1 MPFLRRTCL
10 LGALACLL
18 VLSAPPVSAKELR
31 LSYAEEMKPL
41 LPLASPRFDRLQGV
55 FLVSEAD
62 ARRACPGASVRLV
75 DGGQVRTL
83 AMASD
88 GRVEM
93 PIDQALADRGAQLWL
108 AKPDDAPDCR
118 IFTNVTA
125 RLPVGQAWRY
135 RDLSIFSAQLQAYLK
150 HGAGLFSAFA
160 PSLRGVL
167 IRFEGNPVAEVVI
180 HAAAGDIRLRS
191 TDGELRLPIDARLA
205 DENPVVTLSAPA
217 LAVDGWLDE

>member
-1 MPFLRRTCL
+1 MPFPRRTRL

-31 LSYAEEMKPL
+31 LSYAEEMRPL

-55 FLVSEAD
+55 FLVSEAG

-83 AMASD
+83 PMAAD

-93 PIDQALADRGAQLWL
+93 PIDQALADRGAQLRL
-108 AKPDDAPDCR
+108 AKPDDAPDCSL
-118 IFTNVTA
+118 FTNVTA
-125 RLPVGQAWRY
+125 RLPAGQAWRY
-135 RDLSIFSAQLQAYLK
+135 RDLSAFRDQLQAYLK
-150 HGAGLFSAFA
+150 HGAGLLSAFA
-160 PSLRGVL
+160 PGLRGVV
-167 IRFEGNPVAEVVI
+167 IRFQGDATAEVVI
-180 HAAAGDIRLRS
+180 HAAAGDIRVPS
-191 TDGELRLPIDARLA
+191 IDGELRLPIDARLSQ
-205 DENPVVTLSAPA
+205 ENPAVTLSAPA